1 MKKALL
7 FFALS
12 LATLGTFTS
21 CSRDDDSTTVA
32 DNYSITPTE
41 VSIKYDQTHKFTIK
55 NNGSEVSGS
64 SFSWKSSDEKRGTV
78 DANGLLTAK
87 KVGTFDV
94 TATKNGKT
102 LTSKVTITPYQ
113 TFFTEPL
120 MFFGK
125 TKADV
130 KASETRK
137 LTRETTTALVYEGE
151 NSSVNRIGYIFDNN
165 GNMTSAIVMFPTS
178 SSSTDKV
185 TTFYKERYLVL
196 STENNVVQMK
206 HLDESIYMSMG
217 YDSTLGFHV
226 IYTKK

>member
-1 MKKALL
+1 
-7 FFALS
+7 
-12 LATLGTFTS
+12 
-21 CSRDDDSTTVA
+21 
-32 DNYSITPTE
+32 
-41 VSIKYDQTHKFTIK
+41 
-55 NNGSEVSGS
+55 
-64 SFSWKSSDEKRGTV
+64 
-78 DANGLLTAK
+78 
-87 KVGTFDV
+87 DV

-130 KASETRK
+130 KVSETRK

>member
-206 HLDESIYMSMG
+206 HLDESIYMGMG